1 MVLAK
6 LGDRFGRLGKIL
18 ADQGFDGSGFL
29 SEIKT
34 TFQLLVEIVCQVLGV
49 KGFQVL
55 PKRWIVERT
64 FGWFAFHRRL
74 SKDYEVNLAHS
85 QAFICWTMIRIMSKR
100 FHET

>member
-1 MVLAK
+1 MGERAGARMVLAK
-6 LGDRFGRLGKIL
+6 PGDRFGRLGRIL

-55 PKRWIVERT
+55 PTRYCLND
-64 FGWFAFHRRL
+64 GL
-74 SKDYEVNLAHS
+74 SNALSAGLP
-85 QAFICWTMIRIMSKR
+85 FIGD
-100 FHET
+100 